1 MPGKDAEPTRSQ
13 EDASEARAHVEK
25 HLELFNAGAAEE
37 ISQQMFA
44 APVHYTTRTGH
55 GTAATTAD
63 VQRMFETIF
72 EAIRGR
78 GWVRSTTHELDAFAA
93 GDGVAFVELIY
104 SRMDVHGKAIP
115 PEKRATLYVLKKLDA
130 GWRIVA
136 LYSHDSTRAL
146 DFTARTES

>member
-1 MPGKDAEPTRSQ
+1 MRSTDAEPTRGQ
-13 EDASEARAHVEK
+13 EDASDARAHVEK
-25 HLELFNAGAAEE
+25 HLELFNASAAEE
-37 ISQQMFA
+37 ISHKMFA

-72 EAIRGR
+72 EAIRKR

-104 SRMDVHGKAIP
+104 SRMDAHGKAIP
-115 PEKRATLYVLKKLDA
+115 PEKRATLYVLKKLEA

-136 LYSHDSTRAL
+136 LYSHDSARKL
-146 DFTARTES
+146 NFTDRTES